1 MAAVT
6 YTVKKGDTLGA
17 IAKKYNTTVSAIAKL
32 NNITNTNL
40 IYVGQVLTISGATT
54 STSSSSSSSSSSGS
68 NQATITSLG
77 VQAGTDRTVYAQWT
91 WTKSNTKQ
99 FSILWHYITSD
110 GKWFTGNESTTT
122 NKQSVYSPPSHA
134 VAVAFAVKPESET
147 YKTTVNNQEVE
158 KVYWTA
164 EWTSAKSFYF
174 NTVDLKPETETS
186 TPTILQFGLQSEKE
200 RAVFATWTWAKYNTA
215 HYELLWHY
223 ITSNGT
229 WFVGSQTTTT
239 NNQSVYTPPDIAVGV
254 AFAIKPISNTKT
266 VNGQSVS
273 YWIAS
278 WSTAKVYWYGAKT
291 PDTPAMPTVTVEDG
305 NLTAKVN
312 NLNPDVTEVQFEIV
326 QNDSEVYKTGSVIP
340 KTNSATYTCAV
351 LDGNTYK
358 VRCRTKVNGIAS
370 DWTDYTDGSKIVLK
384 PAAPLGITSYSAM
397 SDTSAMLTWGA
408 SSTAKTYDIEY
419 ATKQEYLGQSNASH
433 KLTGIETTTYIIT
446 GLEKGN
452 RYYFRVRAV
461 NTAGASGWTDI
472 VSVVVGTKPE
482 APTTWSSTT
491 TAVVG
496 ETVKLYWTHNCE
508 DNSVQTAAEIEII
521 SDDETIIETITND
534 SEKNEIKSYDL
545 LTSQYT
551 EGTVIQWR
559 IRTAGVTGEYGEWSM
574 QRYIDVYAQPTVSL
588 TLLNTDGGVVYS
600 LSSFPFY
607 VKAIAGPKTQ
617 LPIGY
622 SVTVVSNSS
631 YETVDEI
638 GNFKMVAKGQEVY
651 SEFFDINEDL
661 MLELNPGAIDLEN
674 NVSYTVKCVVTMN
687 SGLTA
692 EESFVFDVAWEE
704 TFYTPNAEI
713 TFDNDTL
720 CAHIRP
726 YCDTYPLIFYKVT
739 YDGSKYYRT
748 GEILT
753 DVSGTSVD
761 DAYTDIWDD
770 IVYSGL
776 TGDGEN
782 VYFCM
787 TQSTTPELVENVKLA
802 VYRREYDG
810 RFVEIAKGLSNVD
823 GAFVTDPHPSLDYAR
838 YRIVAI
844 SETTGA
850 VSYTD
855 MPGYPVGVKAVIIQ
869 WDEDWSG
876 FDTTET
882 AVMADRSWAGSMLK
896 LPYNIDVSDDYSMDV
911 SLIEYIGRSHPV
923 SYYGTQLGV
932 SSTWNMDIAKSDK
945 NTLYGIRRLAIYTG
959 DVYVREPSGSGYWA
973 NVSVSYN
980 QTHCSLIIPITLTVT
995 RVEGGI

>member
-1 MAAVT
+1 M
-6 YTVKKGDTLGA
+6 
-17 IAKKYNTTVSAIAKL
+17 
-32 NNITNTNL
+32 
-40 IYVGQVLTISGATT
+40 
-54 STSSSSSSSSSSGS
+54 
-68 NQATITSLG
+68 
-77 VQAGTDRTVYAQWT
+77 
-91 WTKSNTKQ
+91 
-99 FSILWHYITSD
+99 
-110 GKWFTGNESTTT
+110 
-122 NKQSVYSPPSHA
+122 
-134 VAVAFAVKPESET
+134 
-147 YKTTVNNQEVE
+147 
-158 KVYWTA
+158 
-164 EWTSAKSFYF
+164 
-174 NTVDLKPETETS
+174 
-186 TPTILQFGLQSEKE
+186 
-200 RAVFATWTWAKYNTA
+200 
-215 HYELLWHY
+215 
-223 ITSNGT
+223 
-229 WFVGSQTTTT
+229 
-239 NNQSVYTPPDIAVGV
+239 
-254 AFAIKPISNTKT
+254 
-266 VNGQSVS
+266 
-273 YWIAS
+273 
-278 WSTAKVYWYGAKT
+278 
-291 PDTPAMPTVTVEDG
+291 
-305 NLTAKVN
+305 
-312 NLNPDVTEVQFEIV
+312 
-326 QNDSEVYKTGSVIP
+326 
-340 KTNSATYTCAV
+340 
-351 LDGNTYK
+351 
-358 VRCRTKVNGIAS
+358 
-370 DWTDYTDGSKIVLK
+370 
-384 PAAPLGITSYSAM
+384 
-397 SDTSAMLTWGA
+397 
-408 SSTAKTYDIEY
+408 
-419 ATKQEYLGQSNASH
+419 
-433 KLTGIETTTYIIT
+433 
-446 GLEKGN
+446 
-452 RYYFRVRAV
+452 
-461 NTAGASGWTDI
+461 
-472 VSVVVGTKPE
+472 VGTKPE

-496 ETVKLYWTHNCE
+496 ESVKLYWTHNCE
-508 DNSVQTAAEIEII
+508 DNSVQTTAEIEII
-521 SDDETIIETITND
+521 SDDETVIETITND

-545 LTSQYT
+545 STSQYT

-574 QRYIDVYAQPTVSL
+574 QRSIDVYAQPTVSL
-588 TLLNTDGGVVYS
+588 TLLNTDGEVVYS

-622 SVTVVSNSS
+622 NVTVVSNSS

-692 EESFVFDVAWEE
+692 EETFVFDVAWEE

-810 RFVEIAKGLSNVD
+810 RFVEIAKGLSNVE
-823 GAFVTDPHPSLDYAR
+823 GPFVTDPHPSLDYAR

-850 VSYTD
+850 VSYAD
-855 MPGYPVGVKAVIIQ
+855 IPGYPVGVKAVIIQ
-869 WDEDWSG
+869 WDENWSG

-945 NTLYGIRRLAIYTG
+945 NTLYGIRKLAIYTG